1 MIPILVL
8 KPLLLLSLLLAVT
21 VDAECK
27 RFDRVKTPKKS
38 GFLWIFG
45 RQDEV
50 LYDYGV
56 QFFTTQN
63 CEGQPVLLKRELV
76 SKMNHWT
83 DDNVP
88 CHKIAGN
95 KKIKSLVVYGNKE
108 KKNVD
113 KNKYCVVEVFS
124 DLKCTDYKE
133 VDNTYHTKDRI
144 ADRWSEVNDWLVE
157 GKLPKPV
164 RSWRV
169 QCMDL
174 EGTITSFDPF
184 T

>member
-1 MIPILVL
+1 MIPLL
-8 KPLLLLSLLLAVT
+8 KPLLLLSLLLVIS

-27 RFDRVKTPKKS
+27 RFDRVKTSKKS

-56 QFFTTQN
+56 QFFTTKN
-63 CEGQPVLLKRELV
+63 CEGQPTLFKRELV
-76 SKMNHWT
+76 DQMNHWT
-83 DDNVP
+83 DDVP
-88 CHKIAGN
+88 CHKVEGN
-95 KKIKSLVVYGNKE
+95 NRVKSLVVYGNKE
-108 KKNVD
+108 EKNED

-124 DLKCTDYKE
+124 DLKCQYEGK

-144 ADRWSEVNDWLVE
+144 AGRWSEVNDWLVK
-157 GKLPKPV
+157 GTLPKPV

-169 QCMDL
+169 RCMDL
-174 EGTITSFDPF
+174 RGTITSFDPF